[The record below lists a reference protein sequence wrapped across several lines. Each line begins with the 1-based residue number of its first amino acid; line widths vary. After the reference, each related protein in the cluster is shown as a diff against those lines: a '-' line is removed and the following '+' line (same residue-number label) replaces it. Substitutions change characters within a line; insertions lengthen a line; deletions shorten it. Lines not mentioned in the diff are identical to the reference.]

1 MNCVSWVLLG
11 FAQNPS
17 YASANTDLAFQSL
30 LLQPVGQAKVLQW
43 CLRWQQQRWDAGS
56 AFVATKR
63 DVTMLVC

>member
-17 YASANTDLAFQSL
+17 YASANTDPASKPL
-30 LLQPVGQAKVLQW
+30 LLQPVVKAKVLQM
-43 CLRWQQQRWDAGS
+43 CLGWQQQRWDAGS

-63 DVTMLVC
+63 DVTMLFC